1 MAHPAIILDGIGKAY
16 QIGLRPPD
24 EEGLG
29 RAIKSAV
36 TAPLRNLR
44 RLSGRSS
51 GEETFW
57 ALRDVSFE
65 VPAGQVSRSV
75 GNARGAS
82 AVRMVATAEF
92 HSPIH

>member
-1 MAHPAIILDGIGKAY
+1 MQAIRTACHLQIASDEGKALVRSRAAGLDG
-16 QIGLRPPD
+16 
-24 EEGLG
+24 EGG
-29 RAIKSAV
+29 NQ
-36 TAPLRNLR
+36 T
-44 RLSGRSS
+44 RSP
-51 GEETFW
+51 
-57 ALRDVSFE
+57 E